1 MSQRLAEGPTLT
13 LEHVERQNSGIF
25 RCIADNGVRE
35 PVFIDMQLNVLC
47 KSFYFIW
54 NLYSKQ
60 FKPILLNYTIE
71 QNEQQNLQFHSNIC
85 ECGQISMGNSDY
97 DNKNIREKTRNNV
110 KLDLYRY
117 FDCIFLCIWFYFIK
131 KLKSRVFCI
140 IIVYYSRTFDEFS
153 LKMWVCFGVVPRK
166 TVIYWDFFLEMWMKN
181 D

>member
-1 MSQRLAEGPTLT
+1 M
-13 LEHVERQNSGIF
+13 ERQNSGIF

-97 DNKNIREKTRNNV
+97 DNKNIREIMLNWISIDV
-110 KLDLYRY
+110 SIAFFCV
-117 FDCIFLCIWFYFIK
+117 FDFIL
-131 KLKSRVFCI
+131 LKSWNLVSFVSLSCI
-140 IIVYYSRTFDEFS
+140 IAEHSMSFPLRCGCVLGWCREKRWFIGIFS
-153 LKMWVCFGVVPRK
+153 WKCEWKTTRVCLGR
-166 TVIYWDFFLEMWMKN
+166 
-181 D
+181 

>member
-1 MSQRLAEGPTLT
+1 M
-13 LEHVERQNSGIF
+13 ERQNSGIF

-97 DNKNIREKTRNNV
+97 DNKNIREI
-110 KLDLYRY
+110 KLNWISIDISIAFFVYL
-117 FDCIFLCIWFYFIK
+117 ILFYFIK